1 MDEVIVKETIRA
13 DFAYNMGIKAEDV
26 GDDIVEM
33 LYRERHQNR
42 FGFNKGG
49 SVLQQGVGDLFGVRS

>member
-1 MDEVIVKETIRA
+1 MC
-13 DFAYNMGIKAEDV
+13 IKAEDV

-33 LYRERHQNR
+33 LYRERYQNR